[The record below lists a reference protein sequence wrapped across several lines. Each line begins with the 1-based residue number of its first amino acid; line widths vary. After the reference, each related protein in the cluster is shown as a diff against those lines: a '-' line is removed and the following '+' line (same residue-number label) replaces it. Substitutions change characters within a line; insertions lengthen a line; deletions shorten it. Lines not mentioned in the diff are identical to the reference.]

1 MDTQFSATQEYR
13 TIVRPPSFGI
23 SVRGGAAMSRNAP
36 ASGVC
41 AVLYMGSFVR
51 VDQRISAEAAM
62 AVQLRPK
69 LRPQLSATNRVC
81 LSVPLSRRQDQ
92 DLSFLLTGCSIIFRD
107 SKKFM
112 NTSPWQDFLAT
123 PILFGGDNVWV
134 FRPQSKE
141 APPSSNRNSW
151 AHVLMVVGP

>member
-112 NTSPWQDFLAT
+112 NTSPWQDFLLLLYFSEEIMSGYSVPNQRRHHLRPTET
-123 PILFGGDNVWV
+123 PG
-134 FRPQSKE
+134 
-141 APPSSNRNSW
+141 
-151 AHVLMVVGP
+151 HTC